1 MRLFHKRT
9 IPLLIGL
16 TALVPTVTACSIFG
30 LNRGRG
36 GGSYSSNARD
46 NYERGLAE
54 LKAKSWAE
62 AARYFQFTRSKFS
75 FSKWA
80 TLAEL
85 RLADADLGREH
96 HSEAIEGYRTFI
108 KDHPTHEMTQNG
120 YAAFKI
126 GEAFYE
132 QIPGQ
137 WFLVP
142 PGYEKDQGPA
152 GDALRELQGFV
163 AEYPDSPYVP
173 DAKKRIDKC
182 VRRLADHELYVAHFY
197 LNRNKPAAAIGRL
210 EALLRE
216 YPHSSLEPKVLLLL
230 AQTYLKQ
237 NKPMDAQKVLERLVA
252 DYPDDYHAKKA
263 KLFLGHI
270 ARRYGT

>member
-9 IPLLIGL
+9 MFLLGWL
-16 TALVPTVTACSIFG
+16 MALGFCGTACGLFG
-30 LNRGRG
+30 TKRGG
-36 GGSYSSNARD
+36 GGSYSANARD
-46 NYERGLAE
+46 NYEKGLAE
-54 LKAKSWAE
+54 LKARAWAE
-62 AARYFQFTRSKFS
+62 AIRYFQFARSKFS

-85 RLADADLGREH
+85 RIADAELGRERY
-96 HSEAIEGYRTFI
+96 SEAIDAYRTFI

-126 GEAFYE
+126 GETFYE

-142 PGYEKDQGPA
+142 AGYEKDQGPA
-152 GDALRELQGFV
+152 GDALRELQGFI
-163 AEYPDSPYVP
+163 AEYPDSPYVA
-173 DAKKRIDKC
+173 DARKRIGDC
-182 VRRLADHELYVAHFY
+182 VRRLADHELYVARFY
-197 LNRNKPAAAIGRL
+197 LNRNKTAAAIGRL

-216 YPHSSLEPKVLLLL
+216 YPHSSLEPSVLLLL

-237 NKPMDAQKVLERLVA
+237 EKPMEAQKVLERLVA
-252 DYPDDYHAKKA
+252 DYPEDFHAKKA